1 MMLHPCVGML
11 SKSRGQILRVAATM
25 HVLFHL
31 DTPLTIP
38 STISEDALKAAQSF
52 VELCNEHAA
61 CLAGR
66 GDIGEAIE
74 NIQQLRRGI
83 TVNIVKLHIFGPL
96 TCTSYIQDTFF
107 SNTMK
112 LKSYSWSPMQRCV
125 TCINSVF
132 ST

>member
-1 MMLHPCVGML
+1 MMLHSCVGML

-38 STISEDALKAAQSF
+38 STISEDALKTAQSF

-66 GDIGEAIE
+66 GDIREAIE

-83 TVNIVKLHIFGPL
+83 TVNIYCKTSQIWTSNMHLLYMGHIL
-96 TCTSYIQDTFF
+96 
-107 SNTMK
+107 
-112 LKSYSWSPMQRCV
+112 
-125 TCINSVF
+125 
-132 ST
+132 